1 MKAVKVKEQN
11 VTPGQ
16 NAFAGQKESPT
27 EKAVAVALGATLPLW
42 KRLIV
47 EMKRDL
53 NIDVAEWHTGSV
65 KLGWSFR
72 LQVKKRN
79 IVYLGPRH
87 GFFVAAFV
95 LGNKAVAAAQNSA
108 LPLHVVQTINSS
120 KRYVEGTAVRI
131 DVKTSVDLE
140 IVKTLA
146 KIKIEN

>member
-16 NAFAGQKESPT
+16 NAFAGQKECPT

-72 LQVKKRN
+72 LQLKKRN
-79 IVYLGPRH
+79 IVYLGPRQ
-87 GFFVAAFV
+87 GWFVAALV
-95 LGNKAVAAAQNSA
+95 LGDKAVAVARKSA
-108 LPLHVVQTINSS
+108 LPPDVIQTINES
-120 KRYVEGTAVRI
+120 KRYAEGTAVRI
-131 DVKTSVDLE
+131 DVKTPEDLE
-140 IVKTLA
+140 VAKTLA
-146 KIKIEN
+146 KIKIQN